1 MLIIVA
7 VLVLGIAA
15 WAQQTE
21 YSESQ
26 RLNMESHVG
35 NMTGHATDGAKTYK
49 RFCIG
54 CHGVLGD
61 GEGEN
66 APWIDPKPRNFTLA
80 VFRCRSTPTG
90 TLPLDSDLYDT
101 IGRGMINSNMPQW
114 RPLTDQ
120 DRVNLV
126 AYVKHFSPK
135 WQTEKP
141 GTPIVIP
148 PEPPVT
154 AERIKE
160 GRVLFQK
167 LECWKCHGVTGRGNG
182 PSADTLTDDQN
193 RPMKPFNFHDSQR
206 FKCGS
211 TDQAMYR
218 DFMTGLDGSP
228 MPSFADNVKPDEAWD
243 LVFYLRTLQPDDTKE
258 KQIAR
263 QLGLTPIDPNV
274 PLPASAAPASTPSS
288 DAGQAAPATPP
299 AAAPASDTPSA
310 EPAATP
316 AATPANPPAAPA
328 PAQPPTQPATPAPN
342 NSSGSPP
349 PQSYNSGNQW

>member
-1 MLIIVA
+1 MPTRILNYRLILIVVA
-7 VLVLGIAA
+7 VLLLGIAC
-15 WAQQTE
+15 WGQQTE
-21 YSESQ
+21 YSENQ

-35 NMTGHATDGAKTYK
+35 NMTGHATAGAPAYK

-54 CHGVLGD
+54 CHGELGD

-66 APWIDPKPRNFTLA
+66 AQWIDPKPRNFTLA

-90 TLPLDSDLYDT
+90 SLPTDTDLYDT
-101 IGRGMINSNMPQW
+101 IGRGMLDSNMPPW
-114 RPLTDQ
+114 RPLIDQ

-135 WQTEKP
+135 WLTEKP

-154 AERIKE
+154 AERIQE

-167 LECWKCHGVTGRGNG
+167 LECWKCHGVTGRANG
-182 PSADTLTDDQN
+182 PSADTLTNDLNQ
-193 RPMKPFNFHDSQR
+193 PIKAFNFHDSQR

-211 TDQAMYR
+211 SDQEMYK

-228 MPSFADNVKPDEAWD
+228 MPSFADNVKPDEAWA
-243 LVFYLRTLQPDDTKE
+243 LVMYLRTLQPDETKE
-258 KQIAR
+258 KIIAR

-274 PLPASAAPASTPSS
+274 PLPSSPSS
-288 DAGQAAPATPP
+288 NSAQPAPATPP
-299 AAAPASDTPSA
+299 DQPAQPQPNNPSS
-310 EPAATP
+310 P
-316 AATPANPPAAPA
+316 
-328 PAQPPTQPATPAPN
+328 PAQPPPN
-342 NSSGSPP
+342 NTTSAAR
-349 PQSYNSGNQW
+349 QANNSGRR